1 MQRQRF
7 FFNLGCLGAA
17 ILLVVASV
25 AFGPSAAKWVGLGIG
40 IAGAV
45 LSLWFIATVIHQR
58 SLQGARELRL
68 FGQSVN
74 PWSVLGG
81 GVISVAIWQTV
92 QAAVFEPD
100 VARWLTF
107 ANGLLAGTLACTGL
121 IVHENTTERVIH
133 VLEIVERPERQ
144 AD

>member
-1 MQRQRF
+1 MPRQRF

-17 ILLVVASV
+17 ILLVVASL

-45 LSLWFIATVIHQR
+45 FSLWFLATVIHER

-68 FGQSVN
+68 FGRSVN

-133 VLEIVERPERQ
+133 VLEIVERPERHP
-144 AD
+144 D

>member
-1 MQRQRF
+1 
-7 FFNLGCLGAA
+7 
-17 ILLVVASV
+17 
-25 AFGPSAAKWVGLGIG
+25 
-40 IAGAV
+40 
-45 LSLWFIATVIHQR
+45 
-58 SLQGARELRL
+58 
-68 FGQSVN
+68 VN

-133 VLEIVERPERQ
+133 VLEIVERPERHP
-144 AD
+144 D